1 MAIKSRR
8 LRMAHGASR
17 PDLSRILVPRSEDSA
32 TRNLRDFTFHALC
45 YLFLS
50 VAVPTLAQN
59 QVTLTLENASRRML
73 KNNEKVLKTQKIL
86 ERAKAHLRIARSVYS
101 PQVGITG
108 LYERRKNNDL
118 GLERDYLSRVSLS
131 QLIARFGEVP
141 GDLDQ
146 AQENVRISEI
156 ELERAKQAVIF
167 ALRRLWHN
175 IALTEEE
182 IQQRSTVE
190 TTLQAKLKG
199 ARRKHE
205 EKRIPILSVLNT
217 EMELAEQQLA
227 LNELRRR
234 LDIDKAELIRLTGLD
249 ALASVRLSGSIPDD
263 DLTLERAVELGL
275 ENRLALKELTGA
287 IDRQERLVKETLWHR
302 IPELDA
308 SLRYRDA
315 HLFLNQR
322 DRTWD
327 TTVVY
332 DPAFIKQERDNVTPF
347 EDTHDDRDG
356 WEIRM
361 HFNLPLFDGGLTEGY
376 QDAERAEFSRLKLE
390 LIDLQKQIRV
400 EVHRAYREVTNA
412 KDRMEIEEKR
422 VQIFEQRLRTIERVI
437 DEGLDLPSY
446 RGLTFDDAFEAQAQ
460 FTEAQRVFYRVRRDH
475 AEAKEQLR
483 EAMGWRE

>member
-1 MAIKSRR
+1 MERKSRV
-8 LRMAHGASR
+8 LRMTHHASR
-17 PDLSRILVPRSEDSA
+17 
-32 TRNLRDFTFHALC
+32 FTFHALC

-50 VAVPTLAQN
+50 VSAPMLAQN
-59 QVTLTLENASRRML
+59 QVTLTLENASRLVL
-73 KNNEKVLKTQKIL
+73 KDNEKVLKAQKIL
-86 ERAKAHLRIARSVYS
+86 ERAKASLRIDRSVYL
-101 PQVGITG
+101 PQVGFTSF
-108 LYERRKNNDL
+108 YEQRKNDDL
-118 GLERDYLSRVSLS
+118 GLDEKDYVSRVSLS

-190 TTLQAKLKG
+190 STLQAKLKG

-249 ALASVRLSGSIPDD
+249 ALASVRLSGSIPND
-263 DLTLERAVELGL
+263 DLTLERAVKLGL
-275 ENRLALKELTGA
+275 ENRLVLKELTGA

-322 DRTWD
+322 DRTWN
-327 TTVVY
+327 TTAAY
-332 DPAFIKQERDNVTPF
+332 DPAFLKRERDDARSF
-347 EDTHDDRDG
+347 ADSRDDRNG
-356 WEIRM
+356 WEMRVN
-361 HFNLPLFDGGLTEGY
+361 FNIPLFDGGLTEGY
-376 QDAERAEFSRLKLE
+376 RDAERAELSRLQLG

-400 EVHRAYREVTNA
+400 EVHRAYQEVTNA
-412 KDRMEIEEKR
+412 KERMEIEDKR

-460 FTEAQRVFYRVRRDH
+460 FTEAQRVFYRTRRDY

-483 EAMGWRE
+483 ETMGWRK

>member
-1 MAIKSRR
+1 MERKSRV
-8 LRMAHGASR
+8 LRMTHHASR
-17 PDLSRILVPRSEDSA
+17 
-32 TRNLRDFTFHALC
+32 FTFHALC
-45 YLFLS
+45 SLFLS
-50 VAVPTLAQN
+50 FSVPTPAQD
-59 QVTLTLENASRRML
+59 QVTLTLENTSRLVL
-73 KNNEKVLKTQKIL
+73 KNNEKVLKAQKIL
-86 ERAKAHLRIARSVYS
+86 ERAKASLQIARSVFL
-101 PQVGITG
+101 PQVGLTSFYG
-108 LYERRKNNDL
+108 QRKNDDL
-118 GLERDYLSRVSLS
+118 GLDEKDYVSRASLS

-141 GDLDQ
+141 RDLDQ

-249 ALASVRLSGSIPDD
+249 ALTRVHLTGSIPDD
-263 DLTLERAVELGL
+263 DLSLERTVELGL
-275 ENRLALKELTGA
+275 ENRLALKELAGA
-287 IDRQERLVKETLWHR
+287 IARQERLVKETLWHQM
-302 IPELDA
+302 PELDA
-308 SLRYRDA
+308 SLRYRDF
-315 HLFLNQR
+315 HLFLNQQ

-327 TTVVY
+327 TTAVY
-332 DPAFIKQERDNVTPF
+332 DPAFLQREKDDATLF
-347 EDTHDDRDG
+347 EETHDNRHG
-356 WEIRM
+356 WEMRV
-361 HFNLPLFDGGLTEGY
+361 NLKLPLGGLKGDY
-376 QDAERAEFSRLKLE
+376 QDAERAELSRLQLE

-422 VQIFEQRLRTIERVI
+422 VQIFEQRLRTIERVL

-460 FTEAQRVFYRVRRDH
+460 FTEAQRVFYRTRRDY

>member
-1 MAIKSRR
+1 MERKYRV
-8 LRMAHGASR
+8 LRMTHDTSR
-17 PDLSRILVPRSEDSA
+17 
-32 TRNLRDFTFHALC
+32 FTFHALC

-50 VAVPTLAQN
+50 VSTPILAQN
-59 QVTLTLENASRRML
+59 QVTLTLENASRLVL
-73 KNNEKVLKTQKIL
+73 KNNEEILKAQKIL
-86 ERAKAHLRIARSVYS
+86 ERAKANLRIARSVYF
-101 PQVGITG
+101 PQVGLTG
-108 LYERRKNNDL
+108 FYERRKNGDL
-118 GLERDYLSRVSLS
+118 GVDTDYRSRVSLS

-141 GDLDQ
+141 RDLDQ

-249 ALASVRLSGSIPDD
+249 ALASVRLSGSIPND
-263 DLTLERAVELGL
+263 DLTLERAVKLGL
-275 ENRLALKELTGA
+275 ENRLVLKELTGA

-327 TTVVY
+327 TTAVY
-332 DPAFIKQERDNVTPF
+332 DPAFLQREKDDATLF
-347 EDTHDDRDG
+347 EETHDNRHG
-356 WEIRM
+356 WEMRV
-361 HFNLPLFDGGLTEGY
+361 NLKLPLGGLKGDY
-376 QDAERAEFSRLKLE
+376 QDAERAELSRLQLE

-400 EVHRAYREVTNA
+400 EVHRAYREVANA
-412 KDRMEIEEKR
+412 KERREIEGKH

-460 FTEAQRVFYRVRRDH
+460 FTEAQRVFYRTRRDY

-483 EAMGWRE
+483 EAMGWTD

>member
-1 MAIKSRR
+1 MERKSRV
-8 LRMAHGASR
+8 LRMTHHASR
-17 PDLSRILVPRSEDSA
+17 
-32 TRNLRDFTFHALC
+32 FTFHALC
-45 YLFLS
+45 SLFLS
-50 VAVPTLAQN
+50 FSVPTPAQD
-59 QVTLTLENASRRML
+59 QVTLTLENTSRLVL
-73 KNNEKVLKTQKIL
+73 KNNEKVLKAQKIL
-86 ERAKAHLRIARSVYS
+86 ERAKASLQIARSVFL
-101 PQVGITG
+101 PQVGLTSFYG
-108 LYERRKNNDL
+108 QRKNDDL
-118 GLERDYLSRVSLS
+118 GLDEKDYVSRASLS

-141 GDLDQ
+141 RDLDQ

-400 EVHRAYREVTNA
+400 EVHRAYREVANA
-412 KDRMEIEEKR
+412 QERMEIEGKR

-460 FTEAQRVFYRVRRDH
+460 FTEAQRVFYRARRDH

>member
-1 MAIKSRR
+1 MERKSRV
-8 LRMAHGASR
+8 LRMTHHASR
-17 PDLSRILVPRSEDSA
+17 
-32 TRNLRDFTFHALC
+32 FTFHALC
-45 YLFLS
+45 SLFLS
-50 VAVPTLAQN
+50 FSVPTPAQD
-59 QVTLTLENASRRML
+59 QVTLTLENTSRLVL
-73 KNNEKVLKTQKIL
+73 KNNEKVLKAQKIL
-86 ERAKAHLRIARSVYS
+86 ERAKASLRIARSVFL
-101 PQVGITG
+101 PQVGLTSFYG
-108 LYERRKNNDL
+108 QRKNDDL
-118 GLERDYLSRVSLS
+118 GLDEKDYVSRAFLS

-141 GDLDQ
+141 RDLDQ

-249 ALASVRLSGSIPDD
+249 ALTRVHLTGSIPDD
-263 DLTLERAVELGL
+263 DLSLERTVELGL
-275 ENRLALKELTGA
+275 ENRLALKELAGA
-287 IDRQERLVKETLWHR
+287 IARQERLVKETLWHQM
-302 IPELDA
+302 PELDA
-308 SLRYRDA
+308 SLRYRDF
-315 HLFLNQR
+315 HLFLNQQ

-327 TTVVY
+327 TTAVY
-332 DPAFIKQERDNVTPF
+332 DPAFLQREKDDATLF
-347 EDTHDDRDG
+347 EETHDNRHG
-356 WEIRM
+356 WEMRV
-361 HFNLPLFDGGLTEGY
+361 NLKLPLGGLKGDY
-376 QDAERAEFSRLKLE
+376 QDAERAELSRLQLE

-422 VQIFEQRLRTIERVI
+422 VQIFEQRLRTIERVL

-460 FTEAQRVFYRVRRDH
+460 FTEAQRVFYRARRDY
-475 AEAKEQLR
+475 AETKEQLR

>member
-1 MAIKSRR
+1 MEREYR
-8 LRMAHGASR
+8 LLRM
-17 PDLSRILVPRSEDSA
+17 
-32 TRNLRDFTFHALC
+32 TYHALC
-45 YLFLS
+45 YLLLS
-50 VAVPTLAQN
+50 VSVPMFTQGEM
-59 QVTLTLENASRRML
+59 TLTLENASRLVL
-73 KNNEKVLKTQKIL
+73 KNNEKILKAQKIL
-86 ERAKAHLRIARSVYS
+86 ERAKANLRIARSAYL
-101 PQVGITG
+101 PQLG
-108 LYERRKNNDL
+108 LTSFYEQRKNDDL
-118 GLERDYLSRVSLS
+118 GLDEKDYFSRVSLS

-141 GDLDQ
+141 EDLDQ

-175 IALTEEE
+175 IALTEED

-199 ARRKHE
+199 ARRKHA

-217 EMELAEQQLA
+217 ELELAEQQLA

-249 ALASVRLSGSIPDD
+249 ALASVHLSGSILDD
-263 DLTLERAVELGL
+263 DLTLERAVKLGL

-322 DRTWD
+322 DRTWN
-327 TTVVY
+327 TSVMY
-332 DPAFIKQERDNVTPF
+332 DPALLERRRDDATPF
-347 EDTHDDRDG
+347 EEAHEADRDG
-356 WEIRM
+356 WEMRVN
-361 HFNLPLFDGGLTEGY
+361 FNLPLFDGGETEGY
-376 QDAERAEFSRLKLE
+376 RDAERAELSHLQLE

-400 EVHRAYREVTNA
+400 EIHRAYREVANA
-412 KDRMEIEEKR
+412 KERMEIEGKR
-422 VQIFEQRLRTIERVI
+422 VQIFEQRLRTIERVL

-460 FTEAQRVFYRVRRDH
+460 FTEAQRVFYRARRDY
-475 AEAKEQLR
+475 AEAKENLR
-483 EAMGWRE
+483 EVMGWIE

>member
-1 MAIKSRR
+1 MERKSRV
-8 LRMAHGASR
+8 LRMTHHASR
-17 PDLSRILVPRSEDSA
+17 
-32 TRNLRDFTFHALC
+32 FTFHALC
-45 YLFLS
+45 SLFLS
-50 VAVPTLAQN
+50 FSVPTPAQD
-59 QVTLTLENASRRML
+59 QVTLTLENTSRLVL
-73 KNNEKVLKTQKIL
+73 KNNEKVLKAQKIL
-86 ERAKAHLRIARSVYS
+86 ERAKASLRIARSVFL
-101 PQVGITG
+101 PQVGLTSFYG
-108 LYERRKNNDL
+108 QRKNDDL
-118 GLERDYLSRVSLS
+118 GLDEKDYVSRASLS

-141 GDLDQ
+141 RDLDQ

-249 ALASVRLSGSIPDD
+249 ALTRVHLTGSIPDD
-263 DLTLERAVELGL
+263 DLSLERTVELGL
-275 ENRLALKELTGA
+275 ENRLALKELAGA
-287 IDRQERLVKETLWHR
+287 IARQERLVKETLWHQM
-302 IPELDA
+302 PELDA
-308 SLRYRDA
+308 SLRYRDF
-315 HLFLNQR
+315 HLFLNQQ

-327 TTVVY
+327 TTAVY
-332 DPAFIKQERDNVTPF
+332 DPAFLQREKDDATLF
-347 EDTHDDRDG
+347 EETHDNRHG
-356 WEIRM
+356 WEMRV
-361 HFNLPLFDGGLTEGY
+361 NLKLPLGGLKGDY
-376 QDAERAEFSRLKLE
+376 QDAERAELSRLQLE

-422 VQIFEQRLRTIERVI
+422 VQIFEQRLRTIERVL

-460 FTEAQRVFYRVRRDH
+460 FTEAQRVFYRTRRDY

>member
-1 MAIKSRR
+1 M
-8 LRMAHGASR
+8 
-17 PDLSRILVPRSEDSA
+17 
-32 TRNLRDFTFHALC
+32 
-45 YLFLS
+45 
-50 VAVPTLAQN
+50 PTPAQD
-59 QVTLTLENASRRML
+59 QVTLTLENTSRLVL
-73 KNNEKVLKTQKIL
+73 KNNEKVLKAQKIL
-86 ERAKAHLRIARSVYS
+86 ERAKASLRIARSVFL
-101 PQVGITG
+101 PQVGLTSFYG
-108 LYERRKNNDL
+108 QRKNDDL
-118 GLERDYLSRVSLS
+118 GLDEKDYVSRASLS

-141 GDLDQ
+141 RDLDQ

-249 ALASVRLSGSIPDD
+249 ALTRVHLTGSIPDD
-263 DLTLERAVELGL
+263 DLSLERTVELGL
-275 ENRLALKELTGA
+275 ENRLALKELAGA
-287 IDRQERLVKETLWHR
+287 IARQERLVKETLWHQM
-302 IPELDA
+302 PELDA
-308 SLRYRDA
+308 SLRYRDF
-315 HLFLNQR
+315 HLFLNQQ

-327 TTVVY
+327 TTAVY
-332 DPAFIKQERDNVTPF
+332 DPAFLQREKDDATLF
-347 EDTHDDRDG
+347 EETHDNRHG
-356 WEIRM
+356 WEMRV
-361 HFNLPLFDGGLTEGY
+361 NLKLPLGGLKGDY
-376 QDAERAEFSRLKLE
+376 QDAERAELSRLQLE

-422 VQIFEQRLRTIERVI
+422 VQIFEQRLRTIERVL

-460 FTEAQRVFYRVRRDH
+460 FTEAQRVFYRTRRDY

>member
-1 MAIKSRR
+1 MEREYR
-8 LRMAHGASR
+8 LLRM
-17 PDLSRILVPRSEDSA
+17 
-32 TRNLRDFTFHALC
+32 TYHALC
-45 YLFLS
+45 YLLLS
-50 VAVPTLAQN
+50 VSVPMFTQGEM
-59 QVTLTLENASRRML
+59 TLTLENASRLVL
-73 KNNEKVLKTQKIL
+73 KNNEKILKAQKIL
-86 ERAKAHLRIARSVYS
+86 ERAKANLRIARSAYL
-101 PQVGITG
+101 PQLG
-108 LYERRKNNDL
+108 LTSFYEQRKNDDL
-118 GLERDYLSRVSLS
+118 GLDEKDYFSRVSLS

-141 GDLDQ
+141 EDLDQ

-199 ARRKHE
+199 ARRKHA

-217 EMELAEQQLA
+217 ELELAEQQLA

-249 ALASVRLSGSIPDD
+249 ALASVHLSGSILDD
-263 DLTLERAVELGL
+263 DLTLERAVKLGL

-322 DRTWD
+322 DRTWN
-327 TTVVY
+327 TSVMY
-332 DPAFIKQERDNVTPF
+332 DPALLERRRDDATPF
-347 EDTHDDRDG
+347 EEAHEADRDG
-356 WEIRM
+356 WEMRVN
-361 HFNLPLFDGGLTEGY
+361 FNLPLFDGGETEGY
-376 QDAERAEFSRLKLE
+376 RDAERAELSHLQLE

-400 EVHRAYREVTNA
+400 EIHRAYREVANA
-412 KDRMEIEEKR
+412 KERMEIEGKR
-422 VQIFEQRLRTIERVI
+422 VQIFEQRLRTIERVL

-460 FTEAQRVFYRVRRDH
+460 FTEAQRVFYRARRDY
-475 AEAKEQLR
+475 AEAKENLR
-483 EAMGWRE
+483 EVMGWIE

>member
-1 MAIKSRR
+1 MERKSRV
-8 LRMAHGASR
+8 LRMTHHASR
-17 PDLSRILVPRSEDSA
+17 
-32 TRNLRDFTFHALC
+32 FTFHALC
-45 YLFLS
+45 SLFLS
-50 VAVPTLAQN
+50 FSVPTPAQD
-59 QVTLTLENASRRML
+59 QVTLTLENTSRLVL
-73 KNNEKVLKTQKIL
+73 KNNEKVLKAQKIL
-86 ERAKAHLRIARSVYS
+86 ERAKASLRIARSVFL
-101 PQVGITG
+101 PQVGLTSFYG
-108 LYERRKNNDL
+108 QRKNDDL
-118 GLERDYLSRVSLS
+118 GLDEKDYVSRASLS

-141 GDLDQ
+141 RDLDQ

-249 ALASVRLSGSIPDD
+249 ALTRVHLTGSIPDD
-263 DLTLERAVELGL
+263 DLSLERTVELGL
-275 ENRLALKELTGA
+275 ENRLALKELAGA
-287 IDRQERLVKETLWHR
+287 IARQERLVKETLWHQM
-302 IPELDA
+302 PELDA
-308 SLRYRDA
+308 SLRYRDF
-315 HLFLNQR
+315 HLFLNQQ

-327 TTVVY
+327 TTAVY
-332 DPAFIKQERDNVTPF
+332 DPAFLQREKDDATLF
-347 EDTHDDRDG
+347 EETHDNRHG
-356 WEIRM
+356 WEMRV
-361 HFNLPLFDGGLTEGY
+361 NLKLPLGGLKGDY
-376 QDAERAEFSRLKLE
+376 QDAERAELSRLQLE

-412 KDRMEIEEKR
+412 KDRMEIEGKR

-460 FTEAQRVFYRVRRDH
+460 FTEAQRVFYRTRRDY

>member
-1 MAIKSRR
+1 MERKYR
-8 LRMAHGASR
+8 LLRITYHASR
-17 PDLSRILVPRSEDSA
+17 FA
-32 TRNLRDFTFHALC
+32 FHALC
-45 YLFLS
+45 YLLLS
-50 VAVPTLAQN
+50 VSVPMFTQGEM
-59 QVTLTLENASRRML
+59 TLTLENASRLVL
-73 KNNEKVLKTQKIL
+73 KNNEKVLKAQKIL
-86 ERAKAHLRIARSVYS
+86 ERAKASLRIARSVFL
-101 PQVGITG
+101 PQVGLTSFYG
-108 LYERRKNNDL
+108 QRKNDDL
-118 GLERDYLSRVSLS
+118 GLDEKDYVSRASLS

-141 GDLDQ
+141 RDLDQ

-249 ALASVRLSGSIPDD
+249 ALTRVHLTGSIPDD
-263 DLTLERAVELGL
+263 DLTLERTVELGL
-275 ENRLALKELTGA
+275 ENRLALKELAGA
-287 IDRQERLVKETLWHR
+287 IARQERLVKETLWHQM
-302 IPELDA
+302 PELDA
-308 SLRYRDA
+308 SLRYRDF
-315 HLFLNQR
+315 HLFLNQQ

-327 TTVVY
+327 TTAVY
-332 DPAFIKQERDNVTPF
+332 DPAFLQREKDDATLF
-347 EDTHDDRDG
+347 EETHDNRHG
-356 WEIRM
+356 WEMRV
-361 HFNLPLFDGGLTEGY
+361 NLKLPLGGLKGDY
-376 QDAERAEFSRLKLE
+376 QDAERAELSRLQLE

-422 VQIFEQRLRTIERVI
+422 VQIFEQRLRTIERVL

-460 FTEAQRVFYRVRRDH
+460 FTEAQRVFYRTRRDY

>member
-1 MAIKSRR
+1 MERKYRV
-8 LRMAHGASR
+8 LRMTHDTSR
-17 PDLSRILVPRSEDSA
+17 
-32 TRNLRDFTFHALC
+32 FTFHALC

-50 VAVPTLAQN
+50 VSTPILAQN
-59 QVTLTLENASRRML
+59 QVTLTLENASRLVL
-73 KNNEKVLKTQKIL
+73 KNNEEILKAQKIL
-86 ERAKAHLRIARSVYS
+86 ERAKANLRIARSVYF
-101 PQVGITG
+101 PQVELTG
-108 LYERRKNNDL
+108 FYERRKNGDL
-118 GLERDYLSRVSLS
+118 GVDTDYRSRVSLS

-141 GDLDQ
+141 RDLDQ

-249 ALASVRLSGSIPDD
+249 ALASVRLSGSIPND
-263 DLTLERAVELGL
+263 DLTLERAVKLGL
-275 ENRLALKELTGA
+275 ENRLVLKELTGA

-327 TTVVY
+327 TTAVY
-332 DPAFIKQERDNVTPF
+332 DPVFIKQERDNVTPF
-347 EDTHDDRDG
+347 EDIHGDRDG
-356 WEIRM
+356 WEIRLN
-361 HFNLPLFDGGLTEGY
+361 FNFPLFDGGATGAY
-376 QDAERAEFSRLKLE
+376 RDAESAELSRLQLE

-400 EVHRAYREVTNA
+400 DVHRAYREVANA
-412 KDRMEIEEKR
+412 KERMEIEGKR

-460 FTEAQRVFYRVRRDH
+460 FTEAQRVFYRTRRDY
-475 AEAKEQLR
+475 AETKEQLR
-483 EAMGWRE
+483 EVMGWRE